1 MAGLPDHRVAV
12 AGAEGG
18 SLPVTAQ
25 QEHFSL
31 AFTHMVT
38 YAAGFSIKSHQTD
51 FDGVD
56 ITIASS
62 AEYETFY
69 CPEFELQ
76 LKCTTRQHLLRDD
89 HLAWSLEAK
98 PFKKLTNPKR
108 YNKVILGV
116 LLVPEERA
124 ALLDQDE
131 ERLLTRSRM
140 YWQWA
145 DQLGTL
151 SGDQESKTVRLP
163 RSNLFD
169 VSTLQGIM
177 RTIGEGGAW

>member
-1 MAGLPDHRVAV
+1 M
-12 AGAEGG
+12 
-18 SLPVTAQ
+18 TAQ

-31 AFTHMVT
+31 AFTHLVT

-56 ITIASS
+56 VTIVSS
-62 AEYETFY
+62 AEYQTFY

-76 LKCTTRQHLLRDD
+76 LKCTTRQDLLRED
-89 HLAWSLEAK
+89 HLAWTLEAK
-98 PFKKLTNPKR
+98 PFQKLTNPRR
-108 YNKVILGV
+108 YLQAVLGV
-116 LLVPEERA
+116 LLIPNAPA
-124 ALLDQDE
+124 ALLEQDE

-151 SGDQESKTVRLP
+151 PEGQESKTVRLP

-169 VSTLQGIM
+169 VSGLQGIM
-177 RTIGEGGAW
+177 KTIGEGGAW